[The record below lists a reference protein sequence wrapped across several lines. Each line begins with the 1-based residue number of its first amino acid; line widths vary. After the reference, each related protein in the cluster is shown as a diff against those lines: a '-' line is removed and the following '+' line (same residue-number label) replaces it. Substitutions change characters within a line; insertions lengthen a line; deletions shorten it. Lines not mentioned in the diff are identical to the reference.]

1 MSTMPNV
8 ISSSWISYLGES
20 DTPTTISGCING
32 PLIRDCERVSIRGFM
47 TRHRQYLKGRVLD
60 YGSGKQPYKDL
71 VEGEYFPY
79 DPAYHPATYNDLL
92 MLDPSEHAPYDA
104 IMCNQV
110 IQYEQEPDY
119 LIDQCATNLKQG
131 GYLVM
136 TYPTN
141 WDEVTGDDDDYFRF
155 TKKGMEYL
163 LANADLLEKD
173 AKFTILHHTLR
184 ASISFPG
191 FSFPLGYGVVAQ
203 RL

>member
-71 VEGEYFPY
+71 VEGEYVAWDFNPY
-79 DPAYHPATYNDLL
+79 LERTISSPEEL
-92 MLDPSEHAPYDA
+92 APYDA
-104 IMCNQV
+104 VMCNQV
-110 IQYEQEPDY
+110 LQYVADPQAYIGEFWD
-119 LIDQCATNLKQG
+119 ILKVG

-136 TYPTN
+136 TVPAN
-141 WDEVTGDDDDYFRF
+141 WDEVAGDDDDYFRF
-155 TKKGMEYL
+155 TKRGIEYL
-163 LANADLLEKD
+163 LTENEDFGVFK
-173 AKFTILHHTLR
+173 ILHHTLR

-203 RL
+203 RS